1 MGAQCCS
8 ARDQTMDRQVSAA
21 VYSNKDVDKAIKMVF
36 EHSSSFMRLNL
47 RFAWKNLASMDYFS
61 DTDSFIVRLENFW
74 YLNLNVIMYK
84 NYFGYY
90 IKFYESWAKLVL

>member
-61 DTDSFIVRLENFW
+61 DTDAFIVRLENFW
-74 YLNLNVIMYK
+74 INSFKCHYV
-84 NYFGYY
+84 
-90 IKFYESWAKLVL
+90 